1 MTTAIRLLATVL
13 VTLGLSAPLALAAG
27 GGNSGYSAPSKSQ
40 DYLDAAKLVKS
51 EKFAEAI
58 PLLKKAVEANPK
70 DADAYNLLGFSHRK
84 LGDFDSALVH
94 YQTAL
99 KLDPN
104 HVGANEYLGELYLQM
119 GDVEKAEE
127 RLSTLNWA
135 CLFGCEEYTD
145 LKQAIAEYKAQN
157 GQ

>member
-1 MTTAIRLLATVL
+1 MTTALRLLATVL
-13 VTLGLSAPLALAAG
+13 VAFGLSAQAALAAG
-27 GGNSGYSAPSKSQ
+27 AGNSYSAPSKSQ
-40 DYLDAAKLVKS
+40 AYLDAAKLVKS
-51 EKFAEAI
+51 EKYAEAI
-58 PLLKKAVEANPK
+58 PLLDKAVEENPK
-70 DADAYNLLGFSHRK
+70 DADAFNLLGFSHRK
-84 LGDFDSALVH
+84 LGDFDRAMVN

-104 HVGANEYLGELYLQM
+104 HVGANEYLGELHLQM

-127 RLSTLNWA
+127 RLATLNWA
-135 CLFGCEEYTD
+135 CLFGCDEYTE

>member
-1 MTTAIRLLATVL
+1 MTTALRLMATVL
-13 VTLGLSAPLALAAG
+13 VTFGLSAQVALAAG
-27 GGNSGYSAPSKSQ
+27 AGNSDYSAPSKSQ
-40 DYLDAAKLVKS
+40 AYLDAAKLVKN
-51 EKFAEAI
+51 EKYAEAI
-58 PLLKKAVEANPK
+58 PLLDKAVEANPK
-70 DADAYNLLGFSHRK
+70 DADAFNLLGFSHRK
-84 LGDFDSALVH
+84 LGDFDRAMVN

-104 HVGANEYLGELYLQM
+104 HVGANEYLGELHLQM

-127 RLSTLNWA
+127 RLATLNWA
-135 CLFGCEEYTD
+135 CLFGCDEYTE